1 MKRWLLAVVALLLWI
16 APPAPA
22 AQAAPPIA
30 VTLERR
36 GQERAETVDVLRWD
50 RDGLEVRRGAPNAPV
65 AFVRWDEVRTVD
77 GMPAE
82 SLEAQRLGERLW
94 RARTRIERGDFALA
108 APLLEELAAIFQGEG
123 SRRERIAIE
132 GVLRTRVRA
141 GDPAAAI
148 LAALRAMELDRANVL
163 LPPGALAPAE
173 RIASLDWPEGAAIL
187 PLEGLLEKDEADA
200 LLASLGEFAAEDR
213 AVAIEA
219 AAIAEAALGQ
229 RLAASLPANRSSL
242 ASLLRRLAEVR
253 AASPAT
259 LLADRE
265 RLLEEASPAA
275 IERWWQAHLGER
287 LLADSAPSVQ
297 RRGLLEWLAVAA
309 GEPDSPEARI
319 ALRRAVRAADRL
331 GEDDLADR
339 LAVLA
344 SETATS
350 AAPAPRDP
358 GTRP

>member
-1 MKRWLLAVVALLLWI
+1 MTRRRLLLAAILLGLGASAL
-16 APPAPA
+16 AAPPPAP
-22 AQAAPPIA
+22 IE

-50 RDGLEVRRGAPNAPV
+50 RDGLEVRRAASNGSN
-65 AFVRWDEVRTVD
+65 AFVRWDEVRSVD
-77 GMPAE
+77 GMPSE

-94 RARTRIERGDFALA
+94 RACTRLERGDFALA
-108 APLLEELAAIFQGEG
+108 APLFEALAESFRGEG
-123 SRRERIAIE
+123 SQRERIAIE
-132 GVLRTRVRA
+132 GALRTRVRA
-141 GDPAAAI
+141 GDAAAAI

-163 LPPGALAPAE
+163 LPPGALAPAA

-187 PLEGLLEKDEADA
+187 PLEGLLEEDQAEA
-200 LLASLGEFAAEDR
+200 LLASLREFAAADR
-213 AVAIEA
+213 TVAIEA

-229 RLAASLPANRSSL
+229 RLAVAVPADRSSL
-242 ASLLRRLAEVR
+242 TVLLARLAEVR
-253 AASPAT
+253 AASPTT

-287 LLADSAPSVQ
+287 LLAEPVPSIQ

-309 GEPDSPEARI
+309 GEPGSPEAGL

-344 SETATS
+344 SDNASS
-350 AAPAPRDP
+350 AAPEPRAP